1 MRTKAA
7 PGKGRELSPKWR
19 NLSWVLENLGLM
31 DSSAAL
37 EQSVSEPKGQKG
49 STRGYCGLSFPL
61 HVSPKLWLKYQVSS
75 CFDGFPQT
83 PSNT

>member
-37 EQSVSEPKGQKG
+37 EHKSVSKPKGQKG
-49 STRGYCGLSFPL
+49 STRGYRGLFLSSACFSQTLAKIPSFL
-61 HVSPKLWLKYQVSS
+61 LL
-75 CFDGFPQT
+75 
-83 PSNT
+83 

>member
-37 EQSVSEPKGQKG
+37 EHKSVSEPKGQKG
-49 STRGYCGLSFPL
+49 ST
-61 HVSPKLWLKYQVSS
+61 
-75 CFDGFPQT
+75 
-83 PSNT
+83 